1 MKRIASTLLGALFLG
16 AGFGI
21 AMAQGGAAPAPAAPA
36 PAAPAPAAP
45 APAAPA
51 ASAPAAP
58 APAAATANQ
67 DEVEA
72 FHRMLKM
79 HHRMWRRLKQ
89 NPNVVTNDAWVGKYP
104 DLQLFFS
111 KYQGSKERF
120 LAQPGVYLNMNESKA
135 MHREETRGAGGE

>member
-1 MKRIASTLLGALFLG
+1 MKRITSMLIGALFVG

-21 AMAQGGAAPAPAAPA
+21 ALAQEGAPPPAPPAAPPAAAAPAAPA
-36 PAAPAPAAP
+36 EA

-51 ASAPAAP
+51 ATEDHA
-58 APAAATANQ
+58 
-67 DEVEA
+67 DEVKA

-89 NPNVVTNDAWVGKYP
+89 NPEVVTNDSWVGKYP
-104 DLQLFFS
+104 DLRDFFN

-120 LAQPGVYLNMNESKA
+120 LADPGTYLKMNEAKA
-135 MHREETRGAGGE
+135 MHREETRGPGGE

>member
-1 MKRIASTLLGALFLG
+1 MKRIASTLIGALFLG

-36 PAAPAPAAP
+36 PAAPA
-45 APAAPA
+45 

-58 APAAATANQ
+58 APAEAATANQ

-79 HHRMWRRLKQ
+79 HHRMWRRLRQ

-120 LAQPGVYLNMNESKA
+120 LAQPGLYLNMKGEKA

>member
-1 MKRIASTLLGALFLG
+1 MKRIASTLIGALFLG

-36 PAAPAPAAP
+36 PAAPA
-45 APAAPA
+45 

-58 APAAATANQ
+58 APAEAATANQ
-67 DEVEA
+67 EEVDA

-104 DLQLFFS
+104 DLQLFFN

-120 LAQPGVYLNMNESKA
+120 LAQPGVYLNMKESKA
-135 MHREETRGAGGE
+135 LHREETRGAGGE

>member
-1 MKRIASTLLGALFLG
+1 MKRFASILIAALFVG
-16 AGFGI
+16 AGYGI
-21 AMAQGGAAPAPAAPA
+21 AMAQAPAAPPAAPPASA
-36 PAAPAPAAP
+36 PAAA

-51 ASAPAAP
+51 APEAASA
-58 APAAATANQ
+58 APAAAGDHAN
-67 DEVEA
+67 EVED

-89 NPNVVTNDAWVGKYP
+89 NPAVVKDDSWVGKYP

-120 LAQPGVYLNMNESKA
+120 LADPGTYLKMSETKA
-135 MHREETRGAGGE
+135 MHREQTRSPGAE